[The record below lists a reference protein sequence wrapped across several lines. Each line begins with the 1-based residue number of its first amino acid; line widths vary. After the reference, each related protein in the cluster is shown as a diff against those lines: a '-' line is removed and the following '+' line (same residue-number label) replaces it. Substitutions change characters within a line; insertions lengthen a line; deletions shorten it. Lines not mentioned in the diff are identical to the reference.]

1 MLWIERWLQ
10 NSREQNATQPLIYV
24 VDDSALE
31 RRVLRDE
38 LQNRGYRVR
47 EFVDGSDVLAWLRCL
62 DDNWPDMILLDAMMK
77 VMDGFATCEAITS
90 LPQGH
95 DLPILMITARDDEQ
109 AINQAFDSGAT
120 DFIVKPVNMQLLCRR
135 IDILIQARQADHML
149 RLMAFHDPLTGLPNR
164 NLFESELSR
173 WLDRAQ
179 RVRRSL
185 AIVFL
190 DLDRFKLVNDN
201 LGHSAGDQLLQEM
214 SRRFRQAVRSDDF
227 VARLGGDEFIF
238 ILPDVHD
245 AKTLLPVI
253 SSVFEACDYPVEI
266 DGQQVRVGLSM
277 GVSFFPQDGMEIK
290 MLMKKADEALY
301 RAKEKMGNAV
311 TCFSE
316 RN

>member
-10 NSREQNATQPLIYV
+10 NSREQTPAQPLIYV

-47 EFVDGSDVLAWLRCL
+47 EFVDGSDVLTWVRCL

-77 VMDGFATCEAITS
+77 VMDGFATCEAIKS

-95 DLPILMITARDDEQ
+95 DLPILMITARDDEK

-135 IDILIQARQADHML
+135 IDILIRARQADQML

-179 RVRRSL
+179 RVRRPL

-201 LGHSAGDQLLQEM
+201 LGHSAGDRLLQEM

-227 VARLGGDEFIF
+227 VARLGGDEFVVLIYENQKKVVEAYLKALIDQVNDYNERGELPFPIHFSYGMTIF
-238 ILPDVHD
+238 NKTYQNLQELVRHSDRLMYQEKQKKQQKLP
-245 AKTLLPVI
+245 
-253 SSVFEACDYPVEI
+253 
-266 DGQQVRVGLSM
+266 
-277 GVSFFPQDGMEIK
+277 
-290 MLMKKADEALY
+290 
-301 RAKEKMGNAV
+301 GNA
-311 TCFSE
+311 FA
-316 RN
+316 

>member
-10 NSREQNATQPLIYV
+10 NSREQTPAQPLIYV

-31 RRVLRDE
+31 RRMLRDE

-47 EFVDGSDVLAWLRCL
+47 EFVDGSDVLTWVRCL

-77 VMDGFATCEAITS
+77 VMDGFATCEAIKS

-95 DLPILMITARDDEQ
+95 DLPILMITARDDEK

-135 IDILIQARQADHML
+135 IDILIRARQADQML

-179 RVRRSL
+179 RVRRPL

-201 LGHSAGDQLLQEM
+201 LGHSAGDRLLQEM

-277 GVSFFPQDGMEIK
+277 GVSFFPQDGAEIK

-301 RAKEKMGNAV
+301 RAKEKMGNAFI
-311 TCFSE
+311 CFSE